1 MSFLNVKIM
10 LLFYIISRYDTSIW
24 FTSVAK
30 MMWTCF
36 PQIDRKGLSNVLNCF
51 LTVKTYQGQIIQIF
65 VLRFLLVQ
73 SCTYET
79 GWCFVCTIKLLST
92 CFFQITNLKKLKIFC
107 AFRAAFGKQSNPE
120 TLKFLLVCFALTC
133 KLILMERSVSHNET
147 DIQKISNEKKTIK

>member
-92 CFFQITNLKKLKIFC
+92 CFFQITNLKNWKYFVLSGPLLANKV
-107 AFRAAFGKQSNPE
+107 
-120 TLKFLLVCFALTC
+120 TLKPWNCYLFALLRLT
-133 KLILMERSVSHNET
+133 S
-147 DIQKISNEKKTIK
+147 

>member
-73 SCTYET
+73 SCTYGNQLVLSVHHQT
-79 GWCFVCTIKLLST
+79 TFNMFLPNYKNWKYFVLSGPLLA
-92 CFFQITNLKKLKIFC
+92 NKV
-107 AFRAAFGKQSNPE
+107 
-120 TLKFLLVCFALTC
+120 TLKPWNCYLFIALLWLA
-133 KLILMERSVSHNET
+133 S
-147 DIQKISNEKKTIK
+147 

>member
-1 MSFLNVKIM
+1 MSFLHVKIM

-30 MMWTCF
+30 MMSTCF

-51 LTVKTYQGQIIQIF
+51 LTVKTYQGHIIQIF
-65 VLRFLLVQ
+65 FFEISSRSILYIWKPAGAQCAPSNYFQHV
-73 SCTYET
+73 SS
-79 GWCFVCTIKLLST
+79 KL
-92 CFFQITNLKKLKIFC
+92 QKLKIFC

-120 TLKFLLVCFALTC
+120 TLKLLLVYCFALTC